1 MADPRIQRTKDHVLA
16 VARRLLSEPS
26 DVPLTFTTLAAEAQ
40 VSRRTLYTHWGS
52 IDRVIAEAATEEF
65 AAEDTDF
72 SGLDLTGRLCAFLR
86 LVRNRLADPATSV
99 AATGLVARAVHD
111 PEAVEVLA
119 AMVERGR
126 GEFALH
132 VAPITPEQYELI
144 IGPLFHAEFF
154 TRRRM
159 TDDQLDAM
167 VPYVVSLLGDERAL
181 SA

>member
-52 IDRVIAEAATEEF
+52 IDRVIAEAATDEF
-65 AAEDTDF
+65 APEDTDF
-72 SGLDLTGRLCAFLR
+72 SELDLSGRLRAFLR

-111 PEAVEVLA
+111 PEAVAVLSG
-119 AMVERGR
+119 MVERGR
-126 GEFALH
+126 GEFATH
-132 VAPITPEQYELI
+132 VASITPEQYELI

-154 TRRRM
+154 SRARM

-167 VPYVVSLLGDERAL
+167 VPYVAALLGDEAAL

>member
-1 MADPRIQRTKDHVLA
+1 MADPLIQRTKDHVLA

-40 VSRRTLYTHWGS
+40 VSRRTLYTHWGT

-65 AAEDTDF
+65 APEDTDF

-111 PEAVEVLA
+111 PEAVDVLA

-126 GEFALH
+126 GEFATH
-132 VAPITPEQYELI
+132 VTPITPEQYELI

-154 TRRRM
+154 ARSRM

-167 VPYVVSLLGDERAL
+167 VPYVVSLLGDDDVVRA
-181 SA
+181 